1 MFLER
6 HPLGIQP
13 IGESLET
20 AANQTTAYWRLKL
33 PTMATSS
40 HNAFPRSPNPS
51 TRSYDSSS
59 VSSATSPKPPPQYLS
74 SLMSTSARTGGA
86 HAPQSIGI
94 PPLPSV
100 SQSAFQPYTPGTAS
114 SVMGRDSLPSND
126 SVASTPGLSNA
137 QLSANV
143 QAQKRAYRQRRKDP
157 SCDACRER
165 KVKCDATETTSC
177 SECSSRN
184 VKCQFTKETNRRMS
198 SIKQVQD
205 LEKQI
210 ERVRRENNTLKRLL
224 NDRDGQMDLD
234 VESVDQ
240 LVITIPEIG
249 SEPKRRKRAA
259 PLHDPSR
266 ARTNVRNISKGL
278 FKPPAPYRQ
287 TPLAAPPEVRL
298 PSPPPR
304 SVTEALLH
312 SYYGAI
318 HVMMPL
324 LHWPTL
330 QREVDEIYQ
339 GAGLQ
344 RMSASWLSSFFAI
357 LAGGSLFSNERHLD
371 RVHQAAE
378 LLEISRSLVDP
389 WNNDF
394 SLDNVRTA
402 LLTSL
407 VLNELNLKSAAWSGL
422 GTAVKM
428 AQDMSLHLEVGAPSR
443 LEADMRRRVW
453 WSIYILDRT
462 MSLEMGRPS
471 LIHDTDCDVTLPEAI
486 DDHFLHAEGPVHPL
500 NADSLTHSLHVILNV
515 VRSIP
520 AIMQA
525 RSSLPI
531 TPTRLSSFDAHFVN
545 CQRAFPA
552 ACDPENPLPIPPHML
567 MPMAYL
573 MSTRLLLHRSNL
585 APSCPP
591 DIRSNAIAQCS
602 YTAAETAKL
611 IARTNA
617 TLADTATA
625 LLTTHIFRSALF
637 LVITEQHELAGV
649 CIRAL
654 KSIDVRRDVAVPCGR
669 FLSLFLSAVA
679 SKRAEVAA
687 YLPRPVPGFG
697 SQRPPAA
704 AFQDALC
711 RDEELLAYLSA
722 DLQGGVESA
731 WVWVG
736 AERDAMPAAAL
747 ASGGLVR
754 SENRT
759 GLGAEDMRDWVGW
772 DRLDGQLRGLAT
784 ESWSPT
790 SQYAPHTLPPIKM
803 EPTPGPSIPRNSMP
817 PNEGSSASP
826 APSAA
831 KRNTE
836 RISIA
841 NII

>member
-6 HPLGIQP
+6 HPFGIQP
-13 IGESLET
+13 IGETLET
-20 AANQTTAYWRLKL
+20 TANQTTAYWRLKL

-59 VSSATSPKPPPQYLS
+59 VSSATSPKQPPQYLS
-74 SLMSTSARTGGA
+74 SLMSTSARSGGA

-234 VESVDQ
+234 VEGVDQ
-240 LVITIPEIG
+240 VAVVIPEIG

-259 PLHDPSR
+259 PLHDPAR
-266 ARTNVRNISKGL
+266 ARANVRNISKGL

-287 TPLAAPPEVRL
+287 TPLAAPAEVRL

-357 LAGGSLFSNERHLD
+357 LAGGSLFSSERHPD

-394 SLDNVRTA
+394 NLDNVRTA
-402 LLTSL
+402 FLTSL

-471 LIHDTDCDVTLPEAI
+471 LIHDADCDVTLPEAI

-520 AIMQA
+520 AIVQA

-531 TPTRLSSFDAHFVN
+531 TPARLSGFDAHFAN

-573 MSTRLLLHRSNL
+573 MSARLLLHRHNL

-617 TLADTATA
+617 TLSDTATA

-637 LVITEQHELAGV
+637 LVVTEQHELAGV

-687 YLPRPVPGFG
+687 YLPRPALGFG
-697 SQRPPAA
+697 AQRPPSAA
-704 AFQDALC
+704 YQEALC
-711 RDEELLAYLSA
+711 RDEEILAYLSA

-736 AERDAMPAAAL
+736 AERDAMPAVAST
-747 ASGGLVR
+747 SGGLVR
-754 SENRT
+754 SETRT
-759 GLGAEDMRDWVGW
+759 GLSAEEVREWVGW

-784 ESWSPT
+784 ATMSPS

-803 EPTPGPSIPRNSMP
+803 EQGPGPSIPRSSIP

>member
-1 MFLER
+1 
-6 HPLGIQP
+6 
-13 IGESLET
+13 
-20 AANQTTAYWRLKL
+20 
-33 PTMATSS
+33 
-40 HNAFPRSPNPS
+40 
-51 TRSYDSSS
+51 
-59 VSSATSPKPPPQYLS
+59 
-74 SLMSTSARTGGA
+74 
-86 HAPQSIGI
+86 
-94 PPLPSV
+94 
-100 SQSAFQPYTPGTAS
+100 
-114 SVMGRDSLPSND
+114 
-126 SVASTPGLSNA
+126 
-137 QLSANV
+137 
-143 QAQKRAYRQRRKDP
+143 
-157 SCDACRER
+157 
-165 KVKCDATETTSC
+165 
-177 SECSSRN
+177 
-184 VKCQFTKETNRRMS
+184 
-198 SIKQVQD
+198 
-205 LEKQI
+205 
-210 ERVRRENNTLKRLL
+210 
-224 NDRDGQMDLD
+224 
-234 VESVDQ
+234 
-240 LVITIPEIG
+240 
-249 SEPKRRKRAA
+249 
-259 PLHDPSR
+259 
-266 ARTNVRNISKGL
+266 
-278 FKPPAPYRQ
+278 
-287 TPLAAPPEVRL
+287 
-298 PSPPPR
+298 
-304 SVTEALLH
+304 
-312 SYYGAI
+312 
-318 HVMMPL
+318 MPL

-330 QREVDEIYQ
+330 QREVEEVYQ

-344 RMSASWLSSFFAI
+344 RMSASWLSTLFAI
-357 LAGGSLFSNERHLD
+357 LAGGSVFSSERHPD
-371 RVHQAAE
+371 RIHQAAE
-378 LLEISRSLVDP
+378 LLEVSRSLVDP

-402 LLTSL
+402 FLTSL

-428 AQDMSLHLEVGAPSR
+428 AQDMSGGSLR

-453 WSIYILDRT
+453 WSIYILDQT
-462 MSLEMGRPS
+462 MSLDMGRPS
-471 LIHDTDCDVTLPEAI
+471 LIYDADCDVTLPEAI
-486 DDHFLHAEGPVHPL
+486 DDHYLHAEGPVHPL

-520 AIMQA
+520 AIVQA

-531 TPTRLSSFDAHFVN
+531 TPTRLSTFDAHFAN

-552 ACDPENPLPIPPHML
+552 ACDPDNPLPIPPHML

-573 MSTRLLLHRSNL
+573 MSARLLLHRHNL
-585 APSCPP
+585 APTCPP
-591 DIRSNAIAQCS
+591 DCS

-617 TLADTATA
+617 TLADAATA

-679 SKRAEVAA
+679 NKRAEVAA
-687 YLPRPVPGFG
+687 YLPRSVPGFG
-697 SQRPPAA
+697 AQRPPAA
-704 AFQDALC
+704 AFQEALC
-711 RDEELLAYLSA
+711 RDEELLAYLGA

-736 AERDAMPAAAL
+736 AERDAMPTAAS
-747 ASGGLVR
+747 ASGGITR

-759 GLGAEDMRDWVGW
+759 GLSAEDLRDWVGW
-772 DRLDGQLRGLAT
+772 DRLDGQLRGSAT
-784 ESWSPT
+784 EAWSPT

-803 EPTPGPSIPRNSMP
+803 EPMPGPSIPRSSIP

>member
-1 MFLER
+1 
-6 HPLGIQP
+6 
-13 IGESLET
+13 
-20 AANQTTAYWRLKL
+20 
-33 PTMATSS
+33 MATSS

-59 VSSATSPKPPPQYLS
+59 VSSATSPKPPAQYLS
-74 SLMSTSARTGGA
+74 SLMSTSVRSGGA

-126 SVASTPGLSNA
+126 SVASTPG
-137 QLSANV
+137 
-143 QAQKRAYRQRRKDP
+143 
-157 SCDACRER
+157 CDACRER

-234 VESVDQ
+234 VEGVDQ
-240 LVITIPEIG
+240 LAIPIPEIG

-266 ARTNVRNISKGL
+266 ARANVRNISKGL
-278 FKPPAPYRQ
+278 FKPPAPYRP
-287 TPLAAPPEVRL
+287 TPMAAPPEVRL

-330 QREVDEIYQ
+330 QQEVEGDIP
-339 GAGLQ
+339 GC
-344 RMSASWLSSFFAI
+344 WPTTHVSF
-357 LAGGSLFSNERHLD
+357 LAVDFLRNFGRWN
-371 RVHQAAE
+371 
-378 LLEISRSLVDP
+378 LVDP

-402 LLTSL
+402 FLTSL

-462 MSLEMGRPS
+462 MSLDMGRPS
-471 LIHDTDCDVTLPEAI
+471 LIHDADCDVTLPEAI
-486 DDHFLHAEGPVHPL
+486 DDHYLHAEGPVHPL

-515 VRSIP
+515 VRSMP
-520 AIMQA
+520 AIAQA

-531 TPTRLSSFDAHFVN
+531 TPTRLSAFDTHFAN

-573 MSTRLLLHRSNL
+573 LSARLLLHRHNL
-585 APSCPP
+585 APTCPP

-617 TLADTATA
+617 SLADTATA

-637 LVITEQHELAGV
+637 LVMTEQHELAGV

-654 KSIDVRRDVAVPCGR
+654 KSIDIRRDVAVPCGR

-679 SKRAEVAA
+679 NKRAEVAA
-687 YLPRPVPGFG
+687 YLPRSVPGFG
-697 SQRPPAA
+697 AQRPPPAA
-704 AFQDALC
+704 ALQEALY

-736 AERDAMPAAAL
+736 AERDTMPAAAS
-747 ASGGLVR
+747 ASSGIVR

-759 GLGAEDMRDWVGW
+759 GLSAEDVRDWIGW

-784 ESWSPT
+784 EGWSPT

-803 EPTPGPSIPRNSMP
+803 EPAPGPSIPRSSIP